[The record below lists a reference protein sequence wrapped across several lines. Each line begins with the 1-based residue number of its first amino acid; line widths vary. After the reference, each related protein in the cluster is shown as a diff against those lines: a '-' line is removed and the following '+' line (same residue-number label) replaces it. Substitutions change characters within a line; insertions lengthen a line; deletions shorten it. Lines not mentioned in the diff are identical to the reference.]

1 MKSVSVLGFVML
13 SALAG
18 PLAAQGSG
26 GGQGQPAARPTTTL
40 HKQIEAKG
48 GGTSDDG
55 AAQVSARLKGA
66 KANEA
71 RTNSA
76 AARSGEINGR
86 NALTPAGQPEGPSG
100 APQVGSGH

>member
-1 MKSVSVLGFVML
+1 MKRLSVLGLVVL

-26 GGQGQPAARPTTTL
+26 AGQGQQPAKPVTTL
-40 HKQIEAKG
+40 HKQVEAKG
-48 GGTSDDG
+48 DNTPDDG
-55 AAQVSARLKGA
+55 TEQAPTRLEGA

-76 AARSGEINGR
+76 AAKSGEINGR